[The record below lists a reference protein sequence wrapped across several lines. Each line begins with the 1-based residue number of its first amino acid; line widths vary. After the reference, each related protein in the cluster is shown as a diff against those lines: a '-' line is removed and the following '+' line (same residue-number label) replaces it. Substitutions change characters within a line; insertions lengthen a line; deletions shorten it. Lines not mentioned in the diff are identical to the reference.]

1 MIVKNEQ
8 QHLPGCLA
16 SIRDLT
22 DELVIV
28 DTGSTDQSKHI
39 AQRHDAVL
47 LEHEWTGDFAQ
58 ARNVGLAAAR
68 GQYILYID
76 ADEQLLEQDAGP
88 LRSTLESQQYDA
100 IDLSIVSPIFGSDKT
115 NIVRYLRVFRNYPDV
130 RFCYRIHEQIWPTLR
145 RHNPRVLR
153 SDYRILHHGY
163 NQHESVLLEKR
174 TRNLQSALEVL
185 RNEPDDPFYL
195 YHAGLGH
202 LTLDHAVEAIP
213 LLERAAEHT
222 PAPIARAPVL
232 NALAQAHFDIEQR
245 QLAEKRLRESTAL
258 CPTQYHGWAML
269 ADLYLRS
276 DRHGEA
282 IVALQSCL
290 GVKTSALHTDI
301 CPDRAVLLMKLGL
314 AQLLTGNAQQALNN
328 LETCLAAGLPTAE
341 QRATAERYLALARR
355 MSSAAPGPGRR

>member
-16 SIRDLT
+16 SIRAVT

-28 DTGSTDQSKHI
+28 DTGSTDRSKQI
-39 AQRHDAVL
+39 ARQHGAVL
-47 LEHEWTGDFAQ
+47 IDHRWTGDFAQ
-58 ARNVGLAAAR
+58 ARNVGLAAAH

-76 ADEQLLEQDAGP
+76 ADEQLVEQDAAP
-88 LRSTLESQQYDA
+88 LRSALESQQYDA
-100 IDLSIVSPIFGSDKT
+100 IDLSIVSPIHGSDKT
-115 NIVRYLRVFRNYPDV
+115 NIVRYLRVFRNFPDL
-130 RFCYRIHEQIWPTLR
+130 RFRHRIHEQIWPALQ

-174 TRNLQSALEVL
+174 TRNLRSALEVL
-185 RNEPDDPFYL
+185 QTEPDDPFYL

-202 LTLDHAVEAIP
+202 LTLDQAADAIP

-222 PAPIARAPVL
+222 PAAIAKAPVL

-245 QLAEKRLRESTAL
+245 QQAEKHLRESTLL

-269 ADLYLRS
+269 ADIYLRS
-276 DRHGEA
+276 DRHREA
-282 IVALQSCL
+282 IDALQSCL
-290 GVKTSALHTDI
+290 GVKTSELHTDI
-301 CPDRAVLLMKLGL
+301 CPDRAVLFMKLGL
-314 AQLLTGNAQQALNN
+314 AQLLTGKAQLALNN
-328 LETCLAAGLPTAE
+328 LETCLAGDLPTAE

-355 MSSAAPGPGRR
+355 MSHAPS